1 MSDIELSFLALGVL
15 LLLLFL
21 RVPIAVALGLVSFFG
36 IWVVLGLKTAV
47 GIISAIPHEVV
58 ANWTLTSVPMF
69 LLMGYVCHHAKL
81 THGLFEAA
89 RLWLSPLP
97 GGLAIASIGAG
108 AGFSAVTGSSVACAA
123 AIGRIAI
130 PEMVKSGYD
139 KRLAAGACAA
149 AGTIGSMIPP
159 SILLLLYGIFV
170 EAPIGPLFLAG
181 FLPGILTALMYCAVI
196 VLAVKVNPAIAPKTG
211 MGATWGQRLLVLRH
225 TTPTLLLIFG
235 VFGGLLSGV
244 FTPTE
249 AGAVGAAL
257 ALVIALGMRTLTW
270 DTLKQALGETLHSTA
285 AIFVIAIG
293 AHLLTRFLALAG
305 FTDFLG
311 GFVDDAGIEPLVL
324 MLMVCAAYLVL
335 GMFLDP
341 LGIMLLTLPIF
352 MPLID
357 GAGINLIWFG
367 ILIVKLLEIGL
378 ITPPVGLNVFVIKG
392 VVGNLVSTEAIFR
405 GILWFLAADIVT
417 LALLVLIPDISLIL
431 PRLLGYGG

>member
-1 MSDIELSFLALGVL
+1 MTDIQISLTALAA
-15 LLLLFL
+15 LLFLLML
-21 RVPIAVALGLVSFFG
+21 RVPIAVALGLVSFAG
-36 IWVVLGLKTAV
+36 IWMVIGLKSAI
-47 GIISAIPHEVV
+47 GIFTAIPHEVV
-58 ANWTLTSVPMF
+58 ASWTLTSVPMF
-69 LLMGYVCHHAKL
+69 LLMGYICHHAKL
-81 THGLFEAA
+81 THGLFAAA
-89 RLWLSPLP
+89 RLWLSGLP

-130 PEMVKSGYD
+130 PEMLRSGYD
-139 KRLAAGACAA
+139 PRLATGACAA

-170 EAPIGPLFLAG
+170 EAPIGPLFMAG
-181 FLPGILTALMYCAVI
+181 FLPGILTAIMYALV
-196 VLAVKVNPAIAPKTG
+196 VVVAVKVNPAIAPRIEGKVS
-211 MGATWGQRLLVLRH
+211 WGERFLVLRH

-249 AGAVGAAL
+249 AGAIGAFLAVVIAAGMGTLSVETMRL
-257 ALVIALGMRTLTW
+257 AL
-270 DTLKQALGETLHSTA
+270 KETLFSTS

-311 GFVDDAGIEPLVL
+311 SFVEDTGMSPMMLVFI
-324 MLMVCAAYLVL
+324 VCLAYLVL

-405 GILWFLAADIVT
+405 GIAWFLLADLIT
-417 LALLVLIPDISLIL
+417 LTLLVVFPQISLFL
-431 PRLLGYGG
+431 PDLLQ

>member
-1 MSDIELSFLALGVL
+1 MSDIQLSLAALGVL
-15 LLLLFL
+15 LFLLFM
-21 RVPIAVALGLVSFFG
+21 RVPIAVALGLVSLAG
-36 IWVVLGLKTAV
+36 IAIVMNVNAALGVLT
-47 GIISAIPHEVV
+47 AIPHEVI

-69 LLMGYVCHHAKL
+69 LLMGYICHHAKL

-89 RLWLSPLP
+89 RLWLAPLP

-130 PEMVKSGYD
+130 PEMIRSGYD
-139 KRLAAGACAA
+139 PRLATGSCAA

-181 FLPGILTALMYCAVI
+181 FLPGILTAIMYCVAIVI
-196 VLAVKVNPAIAPKTG
+196 AVKLKPEMAPPTG
-211 MGATWGQRLLVLRH
+211 VDATWTQRLLVLRK

-235 VFGGLLSGV
+235 VFGGLLSGI

-249 AGAVGAAL
+249 AGAVGASL
-257 ALVIALGMRTLTW
+257 AAVIALGMRTLSWETM
-270 DTLKQALGETLHSTA
+270 KQALSETLSSTA

-305 FTDFLG
+305 FTDYLAV
-311 GFVDDAGIEPLVL
+311 FVDQVGLDPLVL
-324 MLMVCAAYLVL
+324 VLAVCAVYLVL

-352 MPLID
+352 MPLIE
-357 GAGINLIWFG
+357 GAEINLIWFG
-367 ILIVKLLEIGL
+367 ILVVKLLEIGL

-392 VVGNLVSTEAIFR
+392 VVGNLATTEQIFR
-405 GILWFLAADIVT
+405 GILIFLAADLVT
-417 LALLVLIPDISLIL
+417 MALLVAFPEISLFL
-431 PRLLGYGG
+431 PRLLGN